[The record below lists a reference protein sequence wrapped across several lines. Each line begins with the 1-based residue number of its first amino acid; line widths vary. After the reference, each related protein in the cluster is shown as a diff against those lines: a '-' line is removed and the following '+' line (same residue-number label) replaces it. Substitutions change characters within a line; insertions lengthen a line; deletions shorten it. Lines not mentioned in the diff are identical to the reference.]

1 MKKTSLLLSA
11 LAISVGLGL
20 ASVPMVS
27 AAALPAAVAGQTLP
41 SLAPMLEK
49 YYPPLSVFM
58 SLGARHSNNACQK
71 SLNSS
76 LARMHHQE
84 KRAAGHSKA

>member
-41 SLAPMLEK
+41 SLAPMLK
-49 YYPPLSVFM
+49 DT
-58 SLGARHSNNACQK
+58 RRCQC
-71 SLNSS
+71 SCLWEPGTATT
-76 LARMHHQE
+76 LAR
-84 KRAAGHSKA
+84 RV

>member
-27 AAALPAAVAGQTLP
+27 AAALPAAG
-41 SLAPMLEK
+41 
-49 YYPPLSVFM
+49 
-58 SLGARHSNNACQK
+58 
-71 SLNSS
+71 
-76 LARMHHQE
+76 
-84 KRAAGHSKA
+84 